1 MALETLLGPNNLP
14 LDHAKAVSLRTEQPI
29 TSGPVTRAWFSPS
42 YVSCCMA
49 EFTKLVPEYVRTLAG
64 YTPGKP
70 VRQAE
75 QESGVRCIKMAS
87 NENPFGPSPRAVEAI
102 RAAAEQANYYPD
114 NDTVDLRLKLAE
126 RFQVKAEQVLV
137 TAGSTEL
144 INDLARILLRP
155 GWNAITSR
163 LSFIIYPIASKASG
177 GQLIEI
183 PMRDSSYDLDAIAAA
198 IDKNTR
204 LIYLANPNNPT
215 GTIFD
220 AAELD
225 RFLERV
231 PENVIVALDEAYSDF
246 ATHFAAARGA
256 VYSHALQYVRA
267 GRQNLVVLRT
277 FSKAHGLAGLRVG
290 YGCGTAELMGYL
302 GRVRTTFSV
311 SSGAQAGA
319 LAALEDEPHVRRAL
333 ENNAAGASYLT
344 RAMADM
350 GYRVPPTWAN
360 FIYVDIGE
368 EAAPVARRLQ
378 EEGVI
383 IRPLAPWGAPNAIR
397 VTIGTPEQ
405 NESFVSAFRKVM
417 KVPSG
422 EYQVPR

>member
-1 MALETLLGPNNLP
+1 MA
-14 LDHAKAVSLRTEQPI
+14 D
-29 TSGPVTRAWFSPS
+29 
-42 YVSCCMA
+42 
-49 EFTKLVPEYVRTLAG
+49 FTQLVPEYVRTLAG

-75 QESGVRCIKMAS
+75 EESGVRCIKLAS

-102 RAAAEQANYYPD
+102 RAAAGQANFYPD
-114 NDTVDLRLKLAE
+114 NDAVDLRLKLAE
-126 RFQVKAEQVLV
+126 RFQVQGEQVLV

-155 GWNAITSR
+155 GLNAITSR
-163 LSFIIYPIASKASG
+163 LSFIIYPIATKASG
-177 GQLIEI
+177 GQLIEV
-183 PMRDSSYDLDAIAAA
+183 PMRKRGYDLDAIAAA

-215 GTIFD
+215 GTMFD

-225 RFLERV
+225 RFLDRV
-231 PENVIVALDEAYSDF
+231 PENVVVALDEAYSDF
-246 ATHFAAARGA
+246 ATHFASARGV

-290 YGCGTAELMGYL
+290 YGFGTTELMGYL

-311 SSGAQAGA
+311 SSVAQAGA
-319 LAALEDEPHVRRAL
+319 LAALDDEAHVRRAL
-333 ENNAAGASYLT
+333 ENNAAGADYLST
-344 RAMADM
+344 ALVEM
-350 GYRVPPTWAN
+350 GYRVAPTWAN
-360 FIYVDIGE
+360 FIYMDLGE
-368 EAAPVARRLQ
+368 EAAPLAKRLQ

-383 IRPLAPWGAPNAIR
+383 VRPLAPWGSSNAIR
-397 VTIGTPEQ
+397 VTIGTSEQ
-405 NESFVSAFRKVM
+405 NELFVSALRRVM
-417 KVPSG
+417 QVSSTG
-422 EYQVPR
+422 YRVPR